1 VPHTLTM
8 NILGVDTNNEEA
20 QMQHIQQP
28 MSNMTVNSM
37 DMDYPDDDLASYLS
51 PVSNP
56 DFVPNSDF
64 VANPEYQGNGDFAT
78 NEFNLAYLS

>member
-1 VPHTLTM
+1 
-8 NILGVDTNNEEA
+8 
-20 QMQHIQQP
+20 
-28 MSNMTVNSM
+28 M

-78 NEFNLAYLS
+78 NEFNLAYLSWRFW

>member
-1 VPHTLTM
+1 MHFIYHNKCNSL
-8 NILGVDTNNEEA
+8 NLNNVLYFR
-20 QMQHIQQP
+20 
-28 MSNMTVNSM
+28 TVNSM